1 MHTQRLEPTT
11 TYISPSSMLRD
22 SDGDIGGGKF
32 TRSGSYAL
40 SFYFLPFELTHYLNQ
55 TPFSLISLSDVRLG
69 DVPMK
74 GPQNGT
80 FGPRGRFCSDLPRL
94 SLLIPDSLSMNS
106 LLVGVCRFLRADRL
120 KGAHAVPLRLRA
132 DDLKTTVT
140 LLFP

>member
-1 MHTQRLEPTT
+1 
-11 TYISPSSMLRD
+11 MLRD

-80 FGPRGRFCSDLPRL
+80 FGPQGRFCSDLPRL
-94 SLLIPDSLSMNS
+94 SLFVPDSLSLNS
-106 LLVGVCRFLRADRL
+106 LLVGACRFLRVDRL
-120 KGAHAVPLRLRA
+120 KERMQSPSTARRRSQNSCEPTLPLTLQNSQALPSLVP
-132 DDLKTTVT
+132 
-140 LLFP
+140 PN